1 MITNKPKTEPFYLEL
16 GQLTSDSVR
25 HLAPSFD
32 HLPPNPYA
40 DGEFRLRRYS
50 RFSIEQGKLHHLPSQ
65 AFVQDESINHFQG
78 NVVRNYEE
86 IDENIVKDPAFV
98 ELFEHFQKM
107 ASIVDHT
114 PIEVHQLRIFA
125 DHKSAE
131 VAPEGVHQDG
141 FDRIGIYVM
150 QRHNIQGGNI
160 NVHLDK
166 KSPALISHDF
176 DKGEFVV
183 LNDRKFFHSA
193 QPIKP
198 VDGDQGYMDIF
209 VLTANLV
216 H

>member
-1 MITNKPKTEPFYLEL
+1 MITDKLNIDAFYLEL
-16 GQLTSDSVR
+16 GQLTADSVS
-25 HLAPSFD
+25 HLVPSFD

-40 DGEFRLRRYS
+40 DGAFRLRRYS
-50 RFSIEQGKLHHLPSQ
+50 RFSVHHGKISRLATQ

-78 NVVRNYEE
+78 NVVRSYEE
-86 IDENIVKDPAFV
+86 IEDNIVKEVAFI

-107 ASIVDHT
+107 ANVADDT
-114 PIEVHQLRIFA
+114 PIEVHQLRVFA

-166 KSPALISHDF
+166 NSPALISHDF

-198 VDGDQGYMDIF
+198 IDGDQGYMDIF
-209 VLTANLV
+209 VLTANLI

>member
-1 MITNKPKTEPFYLEL
+1 MTTNKVETESFYLEL
-16 GQLTSDSVR
+16 GQLTPNSVN

-32 HLPPNPYA
+32 RLPPNPYA

-50 RFSIEQGKLHHLPSQ
+50 RFTLEQGQLNRLPSQ
-65 AFVQDESINHFQG
+65 AFVQDKNINHFQG
-78 NVVRNYEE
+78 DVVRSYEE
-86 IDENIVKDPAFV
+86 IDDNIVVDPAFV

-107 ASIVDHT
+107 ASVQDGT

-150 QRHNIQGGNI
+150 QRHNIEGGNI
-160 NVHLDK
+160 NIHLDNN
-166 KSPALISHDF
+166 SPALISHDF

-198 VDGDQGYMDIF
+198 ANGDQGYMDVF
-209 VLTANLV
+209 VLTANLL

>member
-1 MITNKPKTEPFYLEL
+1 MITNKTKNTPFYLEL
-16 GQLTSDSVR
+16 GQLTSDSVN
-25 HLAPSFD
+25 HLIPSFD

-40 DGEFRLRRYS
+40 DGAFRLRRYS
-50 RFSIEQGKLHHLPSQ
+50 RFTLTHNKIRRLPSQ

-78 NVVRNYEE
+78 NIVRRYEE
-86 IDENIVKDPAFV
+86 IDDKIVNDTAFL
-98 ELFEHFQKM
+98 ELFEHFQTM
-107 ASIVDHT
+107 ANVADNT

-131 VAPEGVHQDG
+131 VAPEGIHQDG

-150 QRHNIQGGNI
+150 QRHNIEGGKI
-160 NVHLDK
+160 HVHLGK
-166 KSPALISHDF
+166 NSPALISHDF
-176 DKGEFVV
+176 DRGEFVV
-183 LNDRKFFHSA
+183 LNDRKFYHSA

-198 VDGDQGYMDIF
+198 LHDAQGYMDIF